1 MVLKVIAALDLADEK
16 FRNVPSPC
24 PGSVDG
30 YEDQLGV
37 LQGCLCVLVRRRDG
51 WGDVWVMKVYG
62 FRDFAGGPLHF
73 WKPSFLPTT
82 DKVFCHLRF
91 AQSQQCDQQIYITL
105 LLDGH

>member
-16 FRNVPSPC
+16 FRNVPRPC

-30 YEDQLGV
+30 YEDRLGV

-62 FRDFAGGPLHF
+62 FRDLLAVLLTFGNHRF
-73 WKPSFLPTT
+73 YQRRTKFFVIFDLPNRNN
-82 DKVFCHLRF
+82 VINRF
-91 AQSQQCDQQIYITL
+91 T
-105 LLDGH
+105 